1 MNQKITE
8 FIFNKSLGKAI
19 EKVFLFSFILFVFL
33 FLHWIASTFGHVPI
47 SMVIFFSFIVFIG
60 GAKPMKV
67 NLLGERLNLM
77 TRRYLNIIFP

>member
-8 FIFNKSLGKAI
+8 FLFKKSLGKAI

-33 FLHWIASTFGHVPI
+33 FLHWIASTSSHVPI

-60 GAKPMKV
+60 GAKSMKI

>member
-1 MNQKITE
+1 MNQKRTD
-8 FIFNKSLGKAI
+8 FLFKKSLGNAI

-33 FLHWIASTFGHVPI
+33 FLHWIAYTFGHLPI

-60 GAKPMKV
+60 GAKPMKI

>member
-8 FIFNKSLGKAI
+8 FLFKKSLGNAI

-33 FLHWIASTFGHVPI
+33 FLHWIASTFGHVTI

-60 GAKPMKV
+60 GAKPMKI